1 MRVITT
7 QLFALF
13 NKCLK
18 RIDSIDRN
26 LYSSKC
32 CFGSDFSIRGEDWAD
47 FFPGRRKKNL
57 KIVRTE
63 EFGEGED
70 PFLSRYKMAI
80 ETWLRVI
87 ADMDRSLPGGRRDRC
102 SARVEMVNCRRTG
115 LVSPWQQRSLSS
127 RALLHPSFNSAT
139 PVIRSN
145 SKTATTQFSW
155 EDTRPRRRCLLP
167 RWGSAGK

>member
-80 ETWLRVI
+80 ET
-87 ADMDRSLPGGRRDRC
+87 
-102 SARVEMVNCRRTG
+102 
-115 LVSPWQQRSLSS
+115 
-127 RALLHPSFNSAT
+127 
-139 PVIRSN
+139 
-145 SKTATTQFSW
+145 
-155 EDTRPRRRCLLP
+155 
-167 RWGSAGK
+167 